1 MQRTSLPCEK
11 GKKRDI
17 PFLLLP
23 PPGFNSCSFFSA
35 TQPTEEQRATAKKNR
50 VEGDLRR
57 WAHLCCPIPSG
68 STRGFRT
75 EFGLLLRSP
84 AAERPHSHLT
94 LGHFMRGQGVGA
106 ACTGGKQPQYRH
118 KPHLLVLQRPFS
130 AREDSLCHAQVCF
143 HRWRIS
149 TTSHPPHLRAHR
161 KQQLPSSASHVQP
174 PPKAALNCTVPQN
187 TNAPNKHMLR
197 NLNSTSAKPNDCT
210 VTQSRALPL

>member
-75 EFGLLLRSP
+75 EFGLLLGSP
-84 AAERPHSHLT
+84 AAQRPHSHLLDFGPLHART
-94 LGHFMRGQGVGA
+94 GCGGSLHAGETATVQAQTSSPGAPAPIFCPRGFPVS
-106 ACTGGKQPQYRH
+106 CTS
-118 KPHLLVLQRPFS
+118 VLPPL
-130 AREDSLCHAQVCF
+130 ED
-143 HRWRIS
+143 
-149 TTSHPPHLRAHR
+149 
-161 KQQLPSSASHVQP
+161 
-174 PPKAALNCTVPQN
+174 
-187 TNAPNKHMLR
+187 
-197 NLNSTSAKPNDCT
+197 
-210 VTQSRALPL
+210 